1 VDFEYYELL
10 QVSKTASKAEIKKA
24 YRKLAMKY
32 HPDRNPDDK
41 EAEEM
46 FKKINE
52 AYEVLS
58 DEEKRAIYDR
68 YGKAGLDGHMG
79 SSGGFSGF
87 EDIFEEFFGFGSSRR
102 SKPQRRTPYNLD
114 ILIEVE
120 LEFKEAVFGL
130 KKEVDFEYF
139 TICEKCN
146 GTGAKKS
153 HTCGTCGGQGQ
164 IFIRQG
170 FMSIGQTCPHCDGT
184 GQVIEE
190 ECEECKGAG
199 YKIKKDKV
207 EITIPAGVDTG
218 MRMRVSGR
226 GNEDFDKR
234 RGDLYI
240 EIHVKE
246 DKVFKRRDDD
256 IFVEVPIFF
265 TSAILG
271 DTIKIPTL
279 KGEKEIEIK
288 PHTEDGKR
296 YIFRGEG
303 IANVHSGL
311 KGNLIAILKIVYPE
325 KLNEEQKELL
335 EKLHQSFGKEVHEHK
350 SIFEEAIEKVKGW
363 FK

>member
-1 VDFEYYELL
+1 MDFEYYELL
-10 QVSKTASKAEIKKA
+10 QVSKTATKAEIKKA

-32 HPDRNPDDK
+32 HPDKNPGDK

-58 DEEKRAIYDR
+58 DDEKRAIYDR

-87 EDIFEEFFGFGSSRR
+87 EDIFEEFFGFGGR
-102 SKPQRRTPYNLD
+102 SKPQRKTPYNLD

-130 KKEVDFEYF
+130 KKEIEFEYF
-139 TICEKCN
+139 SVCQKCD
-146 GTGAKKS
+146 GSGAKKS
-153 HTCGTCGGQGQ
+153 HSCPTCGGAGQ

-170 FMSIGQTCPHCDGT
+170 FMSIGQTCPHCEGSGIIID
-184 GQVIEE
+184 EKCD
-190 ECEECKGAG
+190 ECSGAG
-199 YKIKKDKV
+199 YKIHEDKV
-207 EITIPAGVDTG
+207 EVTIPAGVDTG
-218 MRMRVSGR
+218 MRMRVASK
-226 GNEDFDKR
+226 GNEDFNHQ

-240 EIHVKE
+240 QISVKE
-246 DKVFKRRDDD
+246 DKIFKRVEDD

-279 KGEKEIEIK
+279 TGEKDIEVK
-288 PHTEDGKR
+288 PHTKDSKR
-296 YIFRGEG
+296 YIFKGEG
-303 IANVHSGL
+303 IPNVHTGR

-325 KLNEEQKELL
+325 KLNDEQKDLL
-335 EKLHQSFGKEVHEHK
+335 EKLHKSFGKEVHEHK